1 MAKVAVITGASS
13 GIGAAAARALAQDGF
28 EVVLGARRLERLE
41 KLAAETG
48 GAAIALDVADP
59 DSVAEFV
66 ARVPRCDVLIN
77 NAGGAHGLEPL
88 GEADEDKWRTM
99 YEANVLGTM
108 RMTRALLPHLIASGD
123 GHVVGI
129 TSIAA
134 IEPYRGGAG
143 YNAAKHAQ
151 RAMLRAL
158 RLELLGEPVRV
169 TEIAP
174 GMVETEFSLVRFG
187 GDEEA
192 ARRVY
197 AGMTPLS
204 AEDVAECIRWA
215 VAQPSHVNVDEIV
228 VRPRDQAAATEVH
241 RDTDG

>member
-13 GIGAAAARALAQDGF
+13 GIGAAATRALAKDGF
-28 EVVLGARRLERLE
+28 QVVLGARRLERLE
-41 KLAAETG
+41 ELAAELG
-48 GAAIALDVADP
+48 GEAVALDVADP
-59 DSVAEFV
+59 DSVEELA
-66 ARVPRCDVLIN
+66 AQLPRCDVLVN

-108 RMTRALLPHLIASGD
+108 RMTRALLPRLIASGD
-123 GHVVGI
+123 GHVVSI
-129 TSIAA
+129 TSIAGFEA
-134 IEPYRGGAG
+134 YRGGAG
-143 YNAAKHAQ
+143 YIAAEHAQ
-151 RAMLRAL
+151 RSMLRVL

-197 AGMTPLS
+197 EGMTPLS

-215 VAQPSHVNVDEIV
+215 VAQPSHVNIDEIV
-228 VRPRDQAAATEVH
+228 VRPRDQAAAIEVH
-241 RDTDG
+241 RDSGE